1 MGLSRLSAKCRACP
15 FVDKCEH
22 KEMEAL
28 AYLEPAAMPVAME
41 ATQPLLI
48 PHNYRDV
55 KIDANTTI
63 TIDLEELKEQMEQE
77 FYKQAGLGLQF
88 GA

>member
-1 MGLSRLSAKCRACP
+1 MGLSRLSSKCRECP
-15 FVDKCEH
+15 FMEKCGN
-22 KEMEAL
+22 KRMKAL
-28 AYLEPAAMPVAME
+28 AYLKPAAMPAAME
-41 ATQPLLI
+41 VSQPLLV
-48 PHNYRDV
+48 PHDYRDV

-63 TIDLEELKEQMEQE
+63 TIDLEGLKEQMKKE

>member
-1 MGLSRLSAKCRACP
+1 MGLSRLSAKCSECP
-15 FVDKCEH
+15 FADKCEH

-28 AYLEPAAMPVAME
+28 AYLEPAAMPAAME
-41 ATQPLLI
+41 AIQPLLV
-48 PHNYRDV
+48 PHNYCDV

-63 TIDLEELKEQMEQE
+63 TIDLEELKEQMEKE
-77 FYKQAGLGLQF
+77 FYKQEGLGLQF